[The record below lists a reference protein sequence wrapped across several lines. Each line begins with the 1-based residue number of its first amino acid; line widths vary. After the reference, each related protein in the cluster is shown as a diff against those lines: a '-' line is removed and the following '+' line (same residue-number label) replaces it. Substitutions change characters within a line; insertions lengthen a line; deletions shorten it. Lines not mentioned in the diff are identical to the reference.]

1 MSAGK
6 DIVRRATGFMK
17 MGAGKPIWF
26 DSVASRYPPLTFQAP
41 KAIKP
46 AAGRRPKNSP
56 EPIWRPPKLVYP
68 EDRFAART
76 LKEHPVEKL
85 KPATLDEFCGDR
97 SNVQTIVNYQL
108 ELIEQGK
115 PAAEAYSLASGRFWE
130 ERKEAEI
137 ARKVAMEQAKYNKD
151 QVRACT
157 VRNPA
162 PNRLRPVSDVIRDI
176 LLEEKANLVKNRIN
190 TESSQ

>member
-1 MSAGK
+1 MAHL
-6 DIVRRATGFMK
+6 DVIVQLDNRPLGLQ
-17 MGAGKPIWF
+17 
-26 DSVASRYPPLTFQAP
+26 VAKGIDVL
-41 KAIKP
+41 
-46 AAGRRPKNSP
+46 
-56 EPIWRPPKLVYP
+56 
-68 EDRFAART
+68 
-76 LKEHPVEKL
+76 
-85 KPATLDEFCGDR
+85 
-97 SNVQTIVNYQL
+97 
-108 ELIEQGK
+108 
-115 PAAEAYSLASGRFWE
+115 
-130 ERKEAEI
+130 EAEI